1 VSTRGGEGA
10 VATAMSVSELAS
22 MMTAALSDRGLG
34 FRVVRVRR
42 GRGGVMFF
50 SHKSWRTD

>member
-1 VSTRGGEGA
+1 VSARGGEGA

-42 GRGGVMFF
+42 GRGGYVLQ
-50 SHKSWRTD
+50 S